1 MMRKLIMK
9 LALLVVLL
17 VPTVVQAQT
26 AMHLSS
32 VNVDIWPEYDQPAVL
47 VVTHITLAPDTVLPA
62 TLTLRIP
69 AGAQVNAV
77 AIVDPAKGLINAPY
91 DSAMQGKWSVL
102 TITANSLKVQ
112 VEYYQALVKTGTTRH
127 RVFEWAGDGTVDM
140 LEANFLMPVGADKL
154 SIDPA
159 ALNTGAGQDGL
170 TNYRVQKANLSDG
183 ASFTLT
189 IDYQRQTDELSIASL
204 PVQAVSTPGPDTPG
218 RISMPAIL
226 PWVLAGI
233 GVVLIVAGVVGFIV
247 WQRGSQG
254 SEVRKKRV
262 SRRGEI
268 QTDIVYC
275 HECGKRAQPGDV
287 FCRTCGAR
295 LKQGMPD

>member
-1 MMRKLIMK
+1 MRKLVIK
-9 LALLVVLL
+9 LALLAILL
-17 VPTVVQAQT
+17 VPTLVRAQT
-26 AMHLSS
+26 VMHLNS
-32 VNVDIWPEYDQPAVL
+32 VSVDIWPEYDQPAVL

-62 TLTLRIP
+62 ILTLSIP

-77 AIVDPAKGLINAPY
+77 AIVDPVKGLINAPY

-112 VEYYQALVKTGTTRH
+112 VEYYEALVKNGTARH
-127 RVFEWAGDGTVDM
+127 IVFEWAGNDAVDT
-140 LEANFLMPVGADKL
+140 LDANFLLPLGADNVTINL
-154 SIDPA
+154 APV
-159 ALNTGAGQDGL
+159 NTGPGQDGL
-170 TNYRVQKANLSDG
+170 TNYRVRTVNLSAG
-183 ASFTLT
+183 QPFTLT

-233 GVVLIVAGVVGFIV
+233 GVLLIVAGVVGFIV

-254 SEVRKKRV
+254 SAAHKGHV
-262 SRRGEI
+262 SHRDETHTEI
-268 QTDIVYC
+268 IYC

-295 LKQGMPD
+295 LKQGTPD